1 VRDAPGGFAVNAQLR
16 EAHIGREANVHTAGN
31 NPGIVHAGGAA
42 TLKGRAP
49 GAAPI
54 GSCASIR
61 RKLGKPANFD
71 TLLNWMGVGSGRAIA
86 LARCRFLNRDD
97 RLQCD

>member
-1 VRDAPGGFAVNAQLR
+1 MRVVFTVLDALPVRHVGREHTPVLHGLARSGGFAVNAQLR
-16 EAHIGREANVHTAGN
+16 EAHIGREANGHTAGI

-61 RKLGKPANFD
+61 RKLGKPAN
-71 TLLNWMGVGSGRAIA
+71 W
-86 LARCRFLNRDD
+86 
-97 RLQCD
+97 